1 MLPYFKEQ
9 YYNPSAAYAPARR
22 VRKAMDA
29 ARESVAALIGAH
41 ADEII
46 FTSGGTESSNTAL
59 SQFKKPLISAIEH
72 PASLEMG
79 GDTIPVDAQG
89 RLDASACASLLA
101 GHDGLSFALANHELG
116 VIQDM
121 AGLAGLAQAQGLAV
135 HVDMVQAAGKMPIA
149 VHDAPVHFASL
160 SAHKLHG
167 PKGIGALYV
176 RRGTPWHPLMRG
188 GHQESYHRAG
198 TENVAGII
206 GFGKAAE
213 LALAAADDYRELAD
227 LRQRFEAGLRAAS
240 LDIIVHG
247 EGAPRLP
254 HVSNLRINDC
264 SAESL
269 TLLLEPMGLICSS
282 GSACTSSDPTASHVL
297 LAIGLDDKTARGALR
312 FSMNRMTTAS
322 EVDAAIAIIVK
333 VVERV
338 KAAQSIFTGP
348 VMVYKP

>member
-1 MLPYFKEQ
+1 MLPYLKEQ
-9 YYNPSAAYAPARR
+9 YYNPSAAYAPARL
-22 VRKAMDA
+22 VRKAIDG

-46 FTSGGTESSNTAL
+46 FTSGGTEASNTAL
-59 SQFKKPLISAIEH
+59 SQFKNPLISAIEH

-79 GDTIPVDAQG
+79 GAQVPVDTQG
-89 RLDASACASLLA
+89 LIDLDVCARLLS

-121 AGLAGLAQAQGLAV
+121 AALAGMAHSKGVAV

-149 VHDAPVHFASL
+149 VHDAAVHFASL

-167 PKGIGALYV
+167 PKGIGALYI
-176 RRGTPWHPLMRG
+176 RRGTPWQPLMRG

-213 LALAAADDYRELAD
+213 LALAAAQDYSNLAD
-227 LRQRFEAGLRAAS
+227 LRNRFESGLRDAS
-240 LDIIVHG
+240 LDIVVHG

-282 GSACTSSDPTASHVL
+282 GSACTSSDPKASHVL
-297 LAIGLDDKTARGALR
+297 LAMGLDDKTARAALR
-312 FSMNRMTTAS
+312 FSMNRMTTARD
-322 EVDAAIAIIVK
+322 VDAAIGIIAK